1 MGSRDIDLGFHMDPS
16 WTDSDLRNSVFA
28 KVIRR
33 ISDVGFRP
41 ISFRYVKH
49 IHTETREELSEEQAK
64 KVNQSFIF
72 DMYIDPIVDRI
83 HPRAKEVLG
92 FVPIDEPLL
101 SEVFDRKKFVMVEE
115 FGAKLI
121 LPKPEVLLATKLN
134 SVSNRGKEHKRLKD
148 IADIYALLLYS
159 DAELSDLKREASA
172 IVGQERTTEVVSA
185 FTAEDYAAVSQNLG
199 VTVTEVSM
207 TIAQLKS

>member
-64 KVNQSFIF
+64 KVNQSF
-72 DMYIDPIVDRI
+72 YLRHVHRSY
-83 HPRAKEVLG
+83 R
-92 FVPIDEPLL
+92 
-101 SEVFDRKKFVMVEE
+101 R
-115 FGAKLI
+115 
-121 LPKPEVLLATKLN
+121 
-134 SVSNRGKEHKRLKD
+134 
-148 IADIYALLLYS
+148 
-159 DAELSDLKREASA
+159 
-172 IVGQERTTEVVSA
+172 
-185 FTAEDYAAVSQNLG
+185 
-199 VTVTEVSM
+199 
-207 TIAQLKS
+207 